1 MEVEIRGNG
10 GNSESVVPLSSS
22 PGNSGGMGL
31 GLGNGEYDYTTALT
45 VTITVGV
52 CLILLN
58 LVVFSAIMCHRKR
71 GLPAIPN
78 HGSNAP
84 SEGGESRRSSH
95 SGTPQKGPSYQP
107 HVSTSIT

>member
-10 GNSESVVPLSSS
+10 GNPEAVVPLSSS
-22 PGNSGGMGL
+22 PGNSGIGM

-95 SGTPQKGPSYQP
+95 SGTPQKGPPYHQ
-107 HVSTSIT
+107 HVSASIT